1 MQTFRSFILHGCA
14 ECVALDV
21 VSEQWTEEHCHA
33 SRNCDYKEN
42 PDRDDQD
49 Q

>member
-21 VSEQWTEEHCHA
+21 VSEQRTEEHRNA

-42 PDRDDQD
+42 PDRGGNDQ
-49 Q
+49 